1 MGTEDKD
8 DEDFDDLLEEDV
20 FLGIDDDTTPQ
31 VLRKGKSTKGGEN
44 KSDMTDSFDDLGGS
58 DDDDVIDLAAKLK
71 EKLQLQS
78 NKAAKEE
85 DEVIFNNNNNNN
97 NNNNIKLFIL
107 YCFVYS

>member
-44 KSDMTDSFDDLGGS
+44 KSDMTDSFDDLGGN
-58 DDDDVIDLAAKLK
+58 DDVIDLAAKLK
-71 EKLQLQS
+71 ENLQLQS

-97 NNNNIKLFIL
+97 NIKLFIL